1 MRMKTPL
8 SPKAGKKPNL
18 NSKKAQRAEAKRGAD
33 QHDALVAELRENAA
47 EKLAGLTPGEA
58 LRAYL
63 QAFAMRFKKEV
74 RAGSQ
79 EAIALGELEFFRGKM
94 GGKHK
99 AKR

>member
-1 MRMKTPL
+1 MKTP
-8 SPKAGKKPNL
+8 PKAKAGKKPNL

-33 QHDALVAELRENAA
+33 QHDALVAELRGQAL
-47 EKLAGLTPGEA
+47 EKLGELTPGEA
-58 LRAYL
+58 LRGYL
-63 QAFAMRFKKEV
+63 QAFALRFKKEV

-79 EAIALGELEFFRGKM
+79 EAIALGELEFFRSKA